1 MSERTGEAEQRNLG
15 KWLVRIVQVV
25 SACRSSLKC
34 LLRPCRLNDVDHSS
48 QCIIA
53 PLSRNV
59 SSYSFYIASHLVDW
73 ARDNGVDTVQIEQI
87 CAKPRK
93 RNEGDLQE
101 DGDEP
106 QLDDSKISY
115 IHDQTLEGDIEVSS
129 MKGLTKFR
137 GEGLHKV
144 SEE

>member
-1 MSERTGEAEQRNLG
+1 MLCP
-15 KWLVRIVQVV
+15 
-25 SACRSSLKC
+25 CRS
-34 LLRPCRLNDVDHSS
+34 NDADHSS

-59 SSYSFYIASHLVDW
+59 SAYSFYIASHLVDW

-93 RNEGDLQE
+93 RN
-101 DGDEP
+101 DGDSQEEGEET
-106 QLDDSKISY
+106 QLGDSKISY
-115 IHDQTLEGDIEVSS
+115 IHDQTLEEDIEVSS

-144 SEE
+144 SEEI